1 MSQKKVDK
9 YKQDK
14 ANRQK
19 IMKREKVLRRVE
31 ITVAAVVLAALLVWF
46 CIAVYRNLDAAGF
59 PIDVVPQGHVGVLW
73 SYGYTSVPC
82 IPPVIRS
89 RDPALSLLTALAL

>member
-31 ITVAAVVLAALLVWF
+31 ITVAAVVLAALLVLF
-46 CIAVYRNLDAAGF
+46 CIAVYRNSQEKALENADTVTTSLDLTEVDSYLNGLTTEASSSEAAE
-59 PIDVVPQGHVGVLW
+59 
-73 SYGYTSVPC
+73 
-82 IPPVIRS
+82 
-89 RDPALSLLTALAL
+89 

>member
-46 CIAVYRNLDAAGF
+46 CIAVYRNSQEKALENADTVTTSLDLTEVDSYINGLTTEASSSEAAE
-59 PIDVVPQGHVGVLW
+59 
-73 SYGYTSVPC
+73 
-82 IPPVIRS
+82 
-89 RDPALSLLTALAL
+89 

>member
-31 ITVAAVVLAALLVWF
+31 ITVAAVVLAALLVWC
-46 CIAVYRNLDAAGF
+46 CIAVYRNSQEKALENADTVTTSLDLTEVDSYLNGLTTEASSSEAAE
-59 PIDVVPQGHVGVLW
+59 
-73 SYGYTSVPC
+73 
-82 IPPVIRS
+82 
-89 RDPALSLLTALAL
+89 

>member
-31 ITVAAVVLAALLVWF
+31 ITVAAVVLAALLVCDLHCGLPEF
-46 CIAVYRNLDAAGF
+46 SGKSPGER
-59 PIDVVPQGHVGVLW
+59 
-73 SYGYTSVPC
+73 
-82 IPPVIRS
+82 
-89 RDPALSLLTALAL
+89 

>member
-31 ITVAAVVLAALLVWF
+31 ITVAAVVLAALRVWF
-46 CIAVYRNLDAAGF
+46 CIAVYRNSQEKALENADTVTTSLDLTEVDSYLNGLTTEASPSEAAE
-59 PIDVVPQGHVGVLW
+59 
-73 SYGYTSVPC
+73 
-82 IPPVIRS
+82 
-89 RDPALSLLTALAL
+89 

>member
-19 IMKREKVLRRVE
+19 IMRREKILRRVE
-31 ITVAAVVLAALLVWF
+31 LTAVAVVLAALLVWF
-46 CIAVYRNLDAAGF
+46 CMAVYQNSREKALENADA
-59 PIDVVPQGHVGVLW
+59 VT
-73 SYGYTSVPC
+73 TSV
-82 IPPVIRS
+82 
-89 RDPALSLLTALAL
+89 DLTAVESYLDGLTAEATDTAE

>member
-31 ITVAAVVLAALLVWF
+31 ITVAKALENADTVTTSLDLTEVDSYLNGLTTEASSSEAAE
-46 CIAVYRNLDAAGF
+46 
-59 PIDVVPQGHVGVLW
+59 
-73 SYGYTSVPC
+73 
-82 IPPVIRS
+82 
-89 RDPALSLLTALAL
+89 

>member
-19 IMKREKVLRRVE
+19 IMKREK
-31 ITVAAVVLAALLVWF
+31 F
-46 CIAVYRNLDAAGF
+46 CAE
-59 PIDVVPQGHVGVLW
+59 W
-73 SYGYTSVPC
+73 
-82 IPPVIRS
+82 RS
-89 RDPALSLLTALAL
+89 PWQP